1 MKQMGHSEAFLYRKA
16 SIRWPLT
23 YGSLGSCIS
32 CGPMSACDALREPV
46 AREASVLARLRKKGE
61 EGEVLDIGDPDEGRE
76 KVGCE
81 GDKPP
86 ARSGS

>member
-1 MKQMGHSEAFLYRKA
+1 MKQMGHSEAFLYKKA
-16 SIRWPLT
+16 STRWPLT
-23 YGSLGSCIS
+23 YGSLGSCTS
-32 CGPMSACDALREPV
+32 CGAMSACDALREPV
-46 AREASVLARLRKKGE
+46 AREARVLARPRKKGE
-61 EGEVLDIGDPDEGRE
+61 EEELLFIGDVDEGRE